1 MLNNVV
7 ICLLGDEDP
16 RVRHVA
22 AASLVRY
29 ICLFCFLKK
38 KRSLERQTC
47 YSVPVIKIIP

>member
-29 ICLFCFLKK
+29 IWVCFVFFLKEF
-38 KRSLERQTC
+38 RNIFAC
-47 YSVPVIKIIP
+47 YCVAITKIIS